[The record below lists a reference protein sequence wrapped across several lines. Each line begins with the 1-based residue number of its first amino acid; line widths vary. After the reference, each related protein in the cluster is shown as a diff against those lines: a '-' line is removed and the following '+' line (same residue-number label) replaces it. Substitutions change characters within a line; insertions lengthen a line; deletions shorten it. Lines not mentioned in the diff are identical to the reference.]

1 MDGND
6 GSGACPTAIFGK
18 PRRADPRTYAAHHL
32 YYFVSG
38 ALFLAILVLAG
49 CQGAASQYAGSWT
62 TFGDDPD
69 ASQGLTQNLAQAAD
83 PPQSATLSVAT
94 VGRLHKGWSVTL
106 PDLVDARPIL
116 VRNVSWPDGTARDVL
131 YLTTDNG
138 TVLALDGAT
147 GAKL

>member
-49 CQGAASQYAGSWT
+49 CQGAGAQYAGSWT

-69 ASQGLTQNLAQAAD
+69 ASQGLTQNFTQGDD
-83 PPQSATLSVAT
+83 PPQGAALSVAN
-94 VGRLHKGWSVTL
+94 VGKLHKGWSVTL

-116 VRNVSWPDGTARDVL
+116 VRNVSWPDGSVRV
-131 YLTTDNG
+131 
-138 TVLALDGAT
+138 VV
-147 GAKL
+147 

>member
-6 GSGACPTAIFGK
+6 GSGACPTAIVGK

-49 CQGAASQYAGSWT
+49 CQGAGAQYAGSWT

-69 ASQGLTQNLAQAAD
+69 ASQGLTQNFTPGAD
-83 PPQSATLSVAT
+83 PPASATLSEAT
-94 VGRLHKGWSVTL
+94 VGKLHEGWSVSL
-106 PDLVDARPIL
+106 PNLADVRPIL
-116 VRNVSWPDGTARDVL
+116 VRNVTWPDGTVRDVL
-131 YLTTDNG
+131 YLTTDTG
-138 TVLALDGAT
+138 MVLALNA
-147 GAKL
+147 A